1 MAREPA
7 AFIAAAVIAIAL
19 VVLAY
24 LVAPRACDGGLELY
38 FWCGGVALLLLLG
51 LPFAARVGSS
61 TLIRI
66 AIAIGFVVLGAGAWL
81 AGLFAA
87 NVRFICGLG
96 YL

>member
-7 AFIAAAVIAIAL
+7 AFITAAVIAIAL

-24 LVAPRACDGGLELY
+24 LVAPRACAGGLELY
-38 FWCGGVALLLLLG
+38 VWCGGGALLLLLG
-51 LPFAARVGSS
+51 LPFTARLGRSI
-61 TLIRI
+61 LIRI
-66 AIAIGFVVLGAGAWL
+66 AIAIGFLFLGAGAWL